1 MAGTLTFREAVSRFV
16 NVFAEVMNA
25 IAKKKQ
31 LRRAQNMLL
40 NQAEHFSKRRY
51 EFFCLFN

>member
-25 IAKKKQ
+25 IAKKKTI
-31 LRRAQNMLL
+31 AKSTKY
-40 NQAEHFSKRRY
+40 AIESGGT
-51 EFFCLFN
+51 LFKKKI

>member
-25 IAKKKQ
+25 IAKKKKQ

-40 NQAEHFSKRRY
+40 N
-51 EFFCLFN
+51 

>member
-25 IAKKKQ
+25 ICTIAKSTKYAIESGGTLFKKKI
-31 LRRAQNMLL
+31 
-40 NQAEHFSKRRY
+40 
-51 EFFCLFN
+51 